1 MLSSRIVA
9 GIQGVA
15 GVLFAPTMT
24 FHKQVDLCVS
34 FSFTVRRRLRLRL
47 FMLSKH
53 SATELI
59 PSSIIILN

>member
-9 GIQGVA
+9 RIQGVA

-34 FSFTVRRRLRLRL
+34 FSFTVREETEAKAVHAKQT
-47 FMLSKH
+47 LSH
-53 SATELI
+53 
-59 PSSIIILN
+59 